1 MSHPGKPL
9 FRQEV
14 LDAHRH
20 SWLGGISLSQ
30 PLRPRVL
37 AGVACTVAAA
47 VLCFLVFGSYT
58 RRSSVTGQLVP
69 DLGLSSVVAPGNGV
83 VGRLLVEEGAPVVVG
98 QPLAL
103 IDVPRATAD
112 GRDALGAIRAG
123 LRTRSEST
131 RTLGETQVAQVD
143 AQIDGARRQ
152 LQGARDE
159 LAQVEAAIATRV
171 ELERIGRETEQRYQ
185 DVADKQYISQ
195 VQLNQQRQAVLD
207 LVNAR
212 QALERQ
218 ATQLRRSIAQHEGE
232 LRELPIQRRGLL
244 AGTAGDIAALE
255 TERVQQEANGQL
267 LLKSPVAGMVANR
280 MIEPGQAVQGGQALL
295 SLLPH
300 GSRLQAQLLVPSRAI
315 GFIEPG
321 DRVQLRYQAFPYQK
335 FGHHVGRVLQISR
348 SAITPNK
355 EGAEPVYRVLVEL
368 NAQAITAYGKA
379 EPLRPGMLLEADI
392 LGERRRL
399 YEWLLEPLYSLQG
412 KMDAG

>member
-1 MSHPGKPL
+1 MSGASKAL
-9 FRQEV
+9 FRREV
-14 LDAHRH
+14 LDAQRH
-20 SWLGGISLSQ
+20 SWLGGISLVQ

-37 AGVACTVAAA
+37 AGVVFAIAAA
-47 VLCFLVFGSYT
+47 VLCFLVFGNYT
-58 RRSSVTGQLVP
+58 RRASVTGQLVP

-83 VGRLLVEEGAPVVVG
+83 VARLLIEEGARVEAG

-123 LRTRSEST
+123 LRTRSESA

-152 LQGARDE
+152 LQGAREE

-171 ELERIGRETEQRYQ
+171 ELERIGRETEKRYQ
-185 DVADKQYISQ
+185 GVADKQYISQ

-218 ATQLRRSIAQHEGE
+218 ATQLRRNIAQYEGE

-267 LLKSPVAGMVANR
+267 LLKAPVAGMVANR

-295 SLLPH
+295 SLLPQ
-300 GSRLQAQLLVPSRAI
+300 GSRLQAQLLVPSRSI
-315 GFIEPG
+315 GFIAPG
-321 DRVQLRYQAFPYQK
+321 DRVQLRYQTFPYQK
-335 FGHHVGRVLQISR
+335 FGHHVGHVLQVSR
-348 SAITPNK
+348 SAITPGK
-355 EGAEPVYRVLVEL
+355 EDAEPVYRVLVALDE
-368 NAQAITAYGKA
+368 QAITAYGKA
-379 EPLRPGMLLEADI
+379 EPLRPGMLVDADI
-392 LGERRRL
+392 LGETRRL
-399 YEWLLEPLYSLQG
+399 YEWVLEPLYSLQG
-412 KMDAG
+412 KLGGG